1 MEESSAIFADGV
13 KQLNQLLLSNAI
25 VHFWHE
31 FMKLFRQLLALLNIL
46 FYSIN

>member
-13 KQLNQLLLSNAI
+13 KQLNQLLLSNTI

-31 FMKLFRQLLALLNIL
+31 FMKLFCQLLALFGSF